1 MKLKILFGLL
11 VIFSIQVA
19 LAQSPKLILLDPARL
34 SSKKA
39 SYKQGEPT
47 VVKQVQVV
55 IKAANKL
62 LDDKPASVM
71 EKAFTPPSGSKH
83 DYMSMAP
90 YFWPDPTKVDG
101 LPYIRRDGEH
111 NPEIKKITDDDFM
124 NEMVSK
130 CKFLSLAYYFTGDEK
145 YADKASQLIKVWF
158 IDSET
163 RMNPNLNYAQAIRGV
178 NDGRGIGII
187 ESRCLCNLVDWMEL
201 LKGAR
206 SFTFEDSVKNW
217 YKEYLNWL
225 LNSKNG
231 IDEHNAKNNHGTHYD
246 TQVISYALYLG
257 DIALAQK
264 TLEADKKRI
273 ALQIEPDGRQML
285 ELERTNALG
294 YSSMNLIGWSNIAT
308 LASKVNID
316 IWNYATSDGRSLHTA
331 FNWLAPYALG
341 EKPWTDYKQIGP
353 FKKDEFYQLLVV
365 AANEYNDG
373 DYIKKSTSIKKDD
386 KLQLTDLLYN

>member
-1 MKLKILFGLL
+1 MKLKFFFGILS
-11 VIFSIQVA
+11 VFSIHFA
-19 LAQSPKLILLDPARL
+19 FAQSPKFILLDPARL

-39 SYKQGEPT
+39 SYKQGESA
-47 VVKQVQVV
+47 VVKQVQLV
-55 IKAANKL
+55 IKAADKL

-90 YFWPDPTKVDG
+90 YFWPDPNKADG

-111 NPEIKKITDDDFM
+111 NPEIKKITDDDFL

-145 YADKASQLIKVWF
+145 YANKASQLIKVWF

-187 ESRCLCNLVDWMEL
+187 ESRCLCNLVDWMAL
-201 LKGAR
+201 LKGSR
-206 SFTFEDSVKNW
+206 LFTFEGGVKAW
-217 YKEYLNWL
+217 YKDYLNWL
-225 LNSKNG
+225 LTSKNG

-257 DIALAQK
+257 DTALAKK

-308 LASKVNID
+308 LAGKINVD
-316 IWNYATSDGRSLHTA
+316 IWNYTTTDGRSLHKA

-341 EKPWTDYKQIGP
+341 EKPWTEYKQISP
-353 FKKDEFYQLLVV
+353 FKKDDFYQLLVV
-365 AANEYNDG
+365 ASNKYGEV
-373 DYIKKSTSIKKDD
+373 DYIKKSTSIKKND
-386 KLQLTDLLYN
+386 KIQLTDLLYN